1 MKKKILLAAWV
12 LFMLDMLIF
21 SAAEANNPAA
31 TGYMVL
37 AAIGAGLV
45 TFIVILTEVNNERI

>member
-21 SAAEANNPAA
+21 SAAEGSDPAA

-37 AAIGAGLV
+37 AAIGASLV
-45 TFIVILTEVNNERI
+45 TFIVILTEVNNEGI

>member
-12 LFMLDMLIF
+12 LFVLDMLIF

-31 TGYMVL
+31 TGYMAL

-45 TFIVILTEVNNERI
+45 TFIVILTEVNNEGI

>member
-12 LFMLDMLIF
+12 LFVLDMLIF
-21 SAAEANNPAA
+21 SAAEGNRPEA

-37 AAIGAGLV
+37 AAIGASLV
-45 TFIVILTEVNNERI
+45 TFLVILTEVNNEGI

>member
-45 TFIVILTEVNNERI
+45 TFLVILTEVNNERI